1 MGKRRLEIALKQF
14 AELHPD
20 ETPPAVRWLPFQLN
34 PDLPPQG
41 ISRADYILRKF
52 GEKDSARYGRVA
64 AIGKTLG
71 LDMRFDRIQVQ
82 PNTVKAHRLVH
93 RAGESGRQD
102 AMAEALFRAYFIEGA
117 NLTDDATLAEY
128 ASQAGFDRAETM
140 AYLATDTDADLIRG
154 ADAEARQV
162 GIGGVPFFIFN
173 RRIGVSGAQEPEAL
187 LQAMAQALR
196 DDPA

>member
-1 MGKRRLEIALKQF
+1 M
-14 AELHPD
+14 
-20 ETPPAVRWLPFQLN
+20 RWLPFQLN

-41 ISRADYILRKF
+41 IARADYILRKF

-71 LDMRFDRIQVQ
+71 LDMQFGKIEVQ
-82 PNTVKAHRLVH
+82 PNTVKAHRLMH

-117 NLTDDATLAEY
+117 NLTDDATLAEC
-128 ASQAGFDRAETM
+128 AAQAGLDCAETM
-140 AYLATDTDADLIRG
+140 AYLATDADADLIRG
-154 ADAEARQV
+154 ADVEVRQV